1 MAAIFLKGAVLPDA
15 GSLLAKSHIIRAMR
29 LDSLA
34 ILIDSAPRDTVY
46 IDSAPSCIE
55 PMPNERAVL
64 DSDLRYIDGNG
75 NLLLSRAELS
85 VAKMLAFLGHDYK
98 YGAMV
103 TLPDGSQAKIDFAAG
118 SKLIE
123 VIDSEE
129 DAAKFKRVKEAMPG
143 LDIIAVGHSRYASK
157 VSEMDSMFFYDKQ
170 ERMATGSI
178 FIEDPSLAFDYAHIL
193 PLVEKC
199 SVLHGHTSTVMVEII
214 GSMKNNLV
222 VDFGDAK
229 RIIKDA
235 LNALDH
241 KFFINRRYLKKE
253 DDVHYYVEFEG
264 PRGYFNLQ
272 LPKTTTYM
280 MPGEATVENLSTEI
294 IKLLAPCMPPNV
306 EALGVYI
313 YEGVNKGAH
322 IIAGVKKDG

>member
-1 MAAIFLKGAVLPDA
+1 M
-15 GSLLAKSHIIRAMR
+15 
-29 LDSLA
+29 
-34 ILIDSAPRDTVY
+34 T
-46 IDSAPSCIE
+46 
-55 PMPNERAVL
+55 NERVVL

-75 NLLLSRAELS
+75 NLLSSRAELS
-85 VAKMLAFLGHDYK
+85 VAKMLAFLGHEYK
-98 YGAMV
+98 YGVAV
-103 TLPDGSQAKIDFAAG
+103 TLPDGSQARIDFAAG

-123 VIDSEE
+123 VVDSEE
-129 DAAKFKRVKEAMPG
+129 DAVKFRKVKEAMPG
-143 LDIIAVGHSRYASK
+143 LDIIAVGHSRYSSK
-157 VSEMDSMFFYDKQ
+157 VSEMDSMFFYDEQ

-222 VDFGDAK
+222 VDFGEAK
-229 RIIKDA
+229 RIIKDT
-235 LNALDH
+235 LNVIDH
-241 KFFINRRYLKKE
+241 KFFINKKYLKKE
-253 DDVHYYVEFEG
+253 DESHYYVEFQG
-264 PRGYFNLQ
+264 PRGYFSLQ
-272 LPKTTTYM
+272 LPKMTTYM

-294 IKLLAPCMPPNV
+294 IKLLAPRMPPNV
-306 EALGVYI
+306 EAIGVYI